1 MLVTNIIGVTKAER
15 TRAAL
20 FRAALELFAELG
32 YDSTTAAAIA
42 NRAGVSEMTFFRH
55 FPSKDSVLIA
65 DPYDPLIA
73 EAIIRQPEHVS
84 PMTTAIRAIAEGWR
98 SVPPP
103 ASAEVRDRLR
113 IVSRTPSLRGAIAL
127 NNAATETAIS
137 GALVSRGV
145 SASDAR
151 IAAAATM
158 GALTASLLEWA
169 DGEDPDLGSAI
180 EAALRVLAGGA
191 K

>member
-1 MLVTNIIGVTKAER
+1 MTKAER
-15 TRAAL
+15 TRDAL
-20 FRAALELFAELG
+20 MRAALELFDERG

-42 NRAGVSEMTFFRH
+42 ERAGVTEMTFFRH

-73 EAIIRQPEHVS
+73 EAIIRQPADLS
-84 PMTTAIRAIAEGWR
+84 PLAAAIGAIADGWH

-113 IVSRTPSLRGAIAL
+113 IVSRTPSLRGAIAR
-127 NNAATETAIS
+127 NNRATEEAIT
-137 GALVSRGV
+137 GALISRGV
-145 SASDAR
+145 AKTEAR

-158 GALTASLLEWA
+158 GALSASLLDWA
-169 DGEDPDLGSAI
+169 DGDDPDLGTAI
-180 EAALRVLAGGA
+180 DAALHVLQGDPR
-191 K
+191 

>member
-1 MLVTNIIGVTKAER
+1 MSKAER

-20 FRAALELFAELG
+20 FSAALQLFDERG

-42 NRAGVSEMTFFRH
+42 ERAGVTEMTFFRY
-55 FPSKDSVLIA
+55 FPSKDSVLLA

-73 EAIIRQPEHVS
+73 EAIMRQPAHVA
-84 PMTTAIRAIAEGWR
+84 PIAAAIGAIAEGWR

-113 IVSRTPSLRGAIAL
+113 VVSRTPSLRGAMAR
-127 NNAATETAIS
+127 NNAATEAAIS
-137 GALVSRGV
+137 GALVGRGV

-158 GALTASLLEWA
+158 AALTAALLEWA
-169 DGEDPDLGSAI
+169 DGEDPDVGSAI
-180 EAALRVLAGGA
+180 GAALHVLAGGGQ
-191 K
+191 

>member
-42 NRAGVSEMTFFRH
+42 ERAGVSEMTFFRH

-113 IVSRTPSLRGAIAL
+113 IVSRTPSLRGAIAR
-127 NNAATETAIS
+127 NNAATEAAIS